1 MSNYVNL
8 LDIVYP
14 VGSVFISNN
23 SVSPAGSIGGTWTK
37 LDSDTFI
44 CGGTPGATGGANER
58 KLSIANLP
66 SNIWLAGGT
75 CKDLGLPPAQL
86 STLFSQGNMYG
97 IEASRITYNAS
108 EQYSYEPFDNR
119 PKYRAFNIYFRTA

>member
-23 SVSPAGSIGGTWTK
+23 SVSPADFIGGIWAQ

-44 CGGTPGATGGANER
+44 CGGTPGATGGANEG

-66 SNIWLAGGT
+66 SNVWVTGGT
-75 CKDLGLPPAQL
+75 CDLFGLPKALNFLAP
-86 STLFSQGNMYG
+86 GNGVYG
-97 IEASRITYNAS
+97 FEASRIVNDQD
-108 EQYSYEPFDNR
+108 EQYSYKPFDNR